1 MWLRLCYQKLRARS
15 LGQREVVRSV
25 LPAVVAVVE
34 SVNGLKYLLEF
45 GKQLV
50 VLLHSFTPVSVPL
63 GRISA
68 LPLGLSHPYSPL
80 AGLILP
86 ILSPFPASGKHALL
100 KFTLGYPRLHPSFSV
115 LLGIAACGQVVVSI
129 LGGPQRAS
137 LANWGDRGRS
147 GKQSAREGREQ
158 VRGQLEVV

>member
-1 MWLRLCYQKLRARS
+1 M
-15 LGQREVVRSV
+15 
-25 LPAVVAVVE
+25 LPAVVAVVK

-68 LPLGLSHPYSPL
+68 LPLGLRSPL
-80 AGLILP
+80 AALILP
-86 ILSPFPASGKHALL
+86 ILSPFPASCKHALL
-100 KFTLGYPRLHPSFSV
+100 KLTLGYPRLHPSFSV
-115 LLGIAACGQVVVSI
+115 LLGIAACSNVGVMVSI

-137 LANWGDRGRS
+137 LADWGDRGRR
-147 GKQSAREGREQ
+147 GEQTARRRREE
-158 VRGQLEVV
+158 VRGKLEVV